1 MDIPVFGMVKD
12 DFHKTRALCTEEG
25 EISIAREKAVF
36 LLIYRIQEEVHRY
49 TVSRMEGAKRH
60 TLTHSSLTK
69 IKGIGDAKAKALL
82 SALGGLSGVKQASE
96 EELLAVKGISRAD
109 AANII
114 AYFSK

>member
-1 MDIPVFGMVKD
+1 
-12 DFHKTRALCTEEG
+12 
-25 EISIAREKAVF
+25 
-36 LLIYRIQEEVHRY
+36 
-49 TVSRMEGAKRH
+49 MEGAKRH

-114 AYFSK
+114 AYFRK